1 MSEEDNKALVRR
13 YIEHGF
19 LEAAGGNLDV
29 AHQYFADNYQNH
41 TPLHPEHSGVQGVKE
56 VIADTSQATPD
67 LRWEVLHIAADGD
80 LVFVHVRV
88 TFTHEQQHQIVK
100 HVRNVEPTGEE
111 ETASGIILYRVE
123 GGKIIEGWYYV
134 SLLEYAMR
142 HGQAGAAAGSS

>member
-41 TPLHPEHSGVQGVKE
+41 TPLHPEKSGAQGAKE
-56 VIADTSQATPD
+56 VIADVGQAMPD
-67 LRWEVLHIAADGD
+67 LRGEILHMAAEGD
-80 LVFVHVRV
+80 LVFVHLRL
-88 TFTHEQQHQIVK
+88 TGTHEQQHQITK

-111 ETASGIILYRVE
+111 ETLSGIILYRIE
-123 GGKIIEGWYYV
+123 NGKIVDGWYYLN
-134 SLLEYAMR
+134 LLEYALA
-142 HGQAGAAAGSS
+142 HSQGGAAAGSS